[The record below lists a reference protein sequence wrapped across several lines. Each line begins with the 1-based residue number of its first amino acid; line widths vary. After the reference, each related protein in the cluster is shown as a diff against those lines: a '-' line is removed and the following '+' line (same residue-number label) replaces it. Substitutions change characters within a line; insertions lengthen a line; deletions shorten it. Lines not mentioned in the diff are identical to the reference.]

1 MMLDMIEWNWWM
13 YLFPLTGL
21 GYPHDNKVAIGF
33 TNATL
38 WKIKEQRVL
47 NIEMAMFSNIYYL

>member
-1 MMLDMIEWNWWM
+1 MLDMIEWNWWM
-13 YLFPLTGL
+13 HIFPLTWL

-33 TNATL
+33 TNAIL